1 MGVNNCCVRSKQG
14 QSSEE
19 VNQNTLPLRSNPNI
33 QQNNSNNSEE
43 EWGDIRGKKN
53 SCSSKKS
60 KISNTDLKK
69 DALKKGQIKYPKGGF
84 YMKIKIETLAVNY
97 KYIEEFG
104 TTLKPRLE
112 ITIDNYKNSFFST
125 ENEPLNN
132 SEDSGIRELSINNF
146 PLTNQN
152 DKRNSRDSVFLPIE
166 KFFQINDELEYFF
179 EEKQIFSLLQ
189 FKLIN
194 ESCNPDLNLS
204 DIQMGVFKIPLN
216 IIYLEPDNCFDGYL
230 TIKYKQTQEIAY
242 LKTKIEFSE
251 RSLKGISRSSLLQ
264 DDSTELSFIEP
275 NCYRSFDNLIIHYFY
290 LSPLILESF
299 FFNEKTRIIKDTQMN
314 LALEFVNEKEIDEE
328 KLIKY
333 FSMSIQQEN
342 YILIYEIFNKI
353 SIMCELKE
361 YEIINVQ

>member
-1 MGVNNCCVRSKQG
+1 MGVDNCCVRSKQG
-14 QSSEE
+14 QTSEE
-19 VNQNTLPLRSNPNI
+19 VNQNTIPLRSNPNI

-43 EWGDIRGKKN
+43 EWGNIRGKN

-60 KISNTDLKK
+60 KISNNDVKK
-69 DALKKGQIKYPKGGF
+69 DLTKNGQIKYPKGGF

-132 SEDSGIRELSINNF
+132 SGDSEIRELSLNNF
-146 PLTNQN
+146 PINNQN
-152 DKRNSRDSVFLPIE
+152 EKRNSRDSVFLPIE
-166 KFFQINDELEYFF
+166 KFFQINDELEYFL
-179 EEKQIFSLLQ
+179 EEKQIYSLLQ

-194 ESCNPDLNLS
+194 ESCYPDLNLS
-204 DIQMGVFKIPLN
+204 DIQMGIFKIPLN
-216 IIYLEPDNCFDGYL
+216 VIYLEPQNCFDGYL
-230 TIKYKQTQEIAY
+230 TIKYKQTEEIAY

-251 RSLKGISRSSLLQ
+251 RSLKGISISSYLQ

-275 NCYRSFDNLIIHYFY
+275 NGYRSFDNLIINYFY

-299 FFNEKTRIIKDTQMN
+299 FFNEKTRILKDSQMH
-314 LALEFVNEKEIDEE
+314 LALEFVNEKEIEEE

-333 FSMSIQQEN
+333 FSISIQQEN

-353 SIMCELKE
+353 STICELKE
-361 YEIINVQ
+361 YEIINVH